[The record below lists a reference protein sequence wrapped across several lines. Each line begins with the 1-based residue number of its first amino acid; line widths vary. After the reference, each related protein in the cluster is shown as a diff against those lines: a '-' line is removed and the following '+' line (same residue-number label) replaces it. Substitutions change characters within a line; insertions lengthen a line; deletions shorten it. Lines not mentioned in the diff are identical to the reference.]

1 MLVKIEN
8 STQEEKAVIKVACPY
23 DDKFIK
29 GAGNSSGKFSH
40 SENCWIF
47 PARSEA
53 KARALLIEVFGTDD
67 TATSPKID
75 VRVTFPS
82 VYYVDKDAIRLAGRL
97 IARATSRD
105 SKAVLGDDVEL
116 VAGWVHGGGSAKNWD
131 TRTSEGSVYEIFDFE
146 ASKLEALRALNFIEV
161 EVIGGEPISQEI
173 TLREIANNTPIV
185 SITDSVTVLKY
196 AALTATL
203 NSETKTVDFT
213 GAELLMSKKDW
224 EAAYEIFEKFA
235 VNQAA

>member
-1 MLVKIEN
+1 MKIKIEH
-8 STQEEKAVIKVACPY
+8 STQDDKAVIKVYCPY
-23 DDKFIK
+23 DDQFIK

-53 KARALLIEVFGTDD
+53 KARALLIEIFGTDD

-75 VRVTFPS
+75 VRVTFTS
-82 VYYVDKDAIRLAGRL
+82 VYYVDKDAIRLAGRM

-105 SKAVLGDDVEL
+105 SKAVLGDDVDL

-146 ASKLEALRALNFIEV
+146 ASKLEELRALSFIEV
-161 EVIGGEPISQEI
+161 EVIGGEPVAQEI
-173 TLREIANNTPIV
+173 TLKEIANETPTV
-185 SITDSVTVLKY
+185 SSTDSITVLKFST
-196 AALTATL
+196 LTATL

-213 GAELLMSKKDW
+213 GAELLLSKKDW
-224 EAAYEIFEKFA
+224 ESAYEIFNKYTLP
-235 VNQAA
+235 QAA